1 MEYEKIIEVKD
12 LYLSYNQ
19 VNVLENVQL
28 TVYKGQ
34 FLAIIGP
41 NGGGKTTLLKIIL
54 GLIEPDS
61 GEVKIK
67 GYDIKKG
74 RKLVGYVPQISDF
87 DKNFPINVQDV
98 ILMGRITDQKGL
110 FFNYSEEDKKIAEE
124 IMHDLDINNIKDRQI
139 GRLSGGQLQRVLIG
153 RALAAEPE
161 ILLLDEP
168 TASLDAEARSNIYSI
183 LREINKEIT
192 IIVVTHDISAI
203 SSHFDSVACLNRN
216 LHYHGDKNITKED
229 LDQVYGC
236 PVELI
241 AHGVPHRVLADHEGD
256 DHND

>member
-1 MEYEKIIEVKD
+1 MEEKIIEIKN
-12 LYLSYNQ
+12 LYLSYNDI
-19 VNVLENVQL
+19 NVLEDVNL

-61 GEVKIK
+61 GKVKIK
-67 GYDIKKG
+67 GKDIKEG

-87 DKNFPINVQDV
+87 DKHFPINVKDV
-98 ILMGRITDQKGL
+98 ILMGRISDQKG
-110 FFNYSEEDKKIAEE
+110 FFHSYSKEDLKFAEKIME
-124 IMHDLDINNIKDRQI
+124 DLDISEIKNRQI

-168 TASLDAEARSNIYSI
+168 TASLDSESRNNIYSI
-183 LREINKEIT
+183 LRSINDEIT
-192 IIVVTHDISAI
+192 IIVVTHDVSAI
-203 SSHFDSVACLNRN
+203 SSYFDSVACLNRD
-216 LHYHGDKNITKED
+216 LHYHGDKNISKED
-229 LDQVYGC
+229 LDKTYGC
-236 PVELI
+236 PVDLI
-241 AHGVPHRVLADHEGD
+241 AHGIPHRVLADHEGD
-256 DHND
+256 KHD